1 MFFVS
6 FHCFKG
12 IDGIITLKTSVVL
25 FEVCI
30 INFVLLQNEQQEIL
44 QILLK
49 RQNIFVESRLMLF
62 EQFLLHLYLSEF
74 PFWSNPEKAF
84 SHLYQGLHQT
94 LFGKIKTFLKIS
106 RIRSMIDHD
115 NIGYSVLW

>member
-30 INFVLLQNEQQEIL
+30 INFVLLQNEQQGIL

-49 RQNIFVESRLMLF
+49 RRNIFVESRLMLF
-62 EQFLLHLYLSEF
+62 EQFLLQKKHFHTCIRGYI
-74 PFWSNPEKAF
+74 KHF
-84 SHLYQGLHQT
+84 S
-94 LFGKIKTFLKIS
+94 GKLKPS
-106 RIRSMIDHD
+106 
-115 NIGYSVLW
+115 